1 VSPGAFTKG
10 GFRAVSPGEMCFK
23 VRGNSQFWAWPRLKS
38 LGKIYQFDF
47 VVIFTNYCTKMKRS
61 IIFSIFSLILIS
73 TACQFAKPK
82 PPYEIVQSAVEDSAM
97 VVAEH
102 PLAAMVGEEILRQ
115 GGNAVDA
122 AIASQFALAV
132 VYPRAGN
139 IGGGGFMVIRLADG
153 TSNAVDYREKA
164 PAAAHRDMYLD
175 GEGNVL
181 ETMSQEGHLS
191 VGVPGSVAGMELAF
205 KKYSK
210 LKDWGKILEPAI
222 RLASEGF
229 AITQSEAERFNEYKE
244 QFQKMNPDARPF
256 VKDGVWK
263 MNDILRQPDLA
274 HTLELIRDKGAAGFY
289 EGETANEIVAEMK
302 RGGGLITLE
311 DLKNYEA
318 KWRKPIIGQY
328 KNYRIIT
335 MPPPS
340 SGGIVLMQLLTMLE
354 KFPLGQY
361 GFQSAKSVH
370 AIVEAERRAYADR
383 AKYLGD
389 SDFYPIP
396 VDSLLDSIYLASR
409 ILDFDSTKATSSGTL
424 GPQVKIGVETFETTH
439 TSIVD
444 QEGNAVSVTTTLN
457 LNYGSKVIVQ
467 GAGFFLNDE
476 MDDFSAKPGVP
487 NYFGLI
493 GAEANAIQPGKR
505 MLSSMTP
512 TIVEKDG
519 KLFMVLGAPG
529 GSTIITAV
537 LQTLLG
543 VTDYGMSLEEAVW
556 APRFHHQWL
565 PDVITC
571 EQEAI
576 DTMVRKELWA
586 MGHKLENVDRM
597 ALIKAVLVLPDGKL
611 QGVGDNRNP
620 DDHAEGF

>member
-1 VSPGAFTKG
+1 
-10 GFRAVSPGEMCFK
+10 
-23 VRGNSQFWAWPRLKS
+23 
-38 LGKIYQFDF
+38 
-47 VVIFTNYCTKMKRS
+47 MKRN
-61 IIFSIFSLILIS
+61 IIYCIFSFVLIS
-73 TACQFAKPK
+73 SACQFAKPK
-82 PPYEIVQSAVEDSAM
+82 PPYEVVQSAVVDSAM

-102 PLAAMVGEEILRQ
+102 PLAAMVGEEILQ
-115 GGNAVDA
+115 KGGNAVDA
-122 AIASQFALAV
+122 AIATQFALAV

-139 IGGGGFMVIRLADG
+139 IGGGGFMVVRLADG
-153 TSNAVDYREKA
+153 TSDALDYREKA

-175 GEGNVL
+175 GEGNVM
-181 ETMSQEGHLS
+181 EAVSKEGHLS
-191 VGVPGSVAGMELAF
+191 VGVPGTVAGMELAF
-205 KKYSK
+205 QKYSK
-210 LKDWGKILEPAI
+210 IKDWGQILAPAI
-222 RLASEGF
+222 RLATEGF
-229 AITQSEAERFNEYKE
+229 ALTESEAARLNEYKE
-244 QFQKMNPDARPF
+244 QFQKANPDARPF
-256 VKDGVWK
+256 VKDAVWK
-263 MNDILRQPDLA
+263 MNDVLKQPDLA

-289 EGETANEIVAEMK
+289 EGETASKIVAEMK

-311 DLKNYEA
+311 DLENYEA
-318 KWRKPIIGQY
+318 KWRKPIIGHY

-340 SGGIVLMQLLTMLE
+340 SGGVVLMQMLTILE

-361 GFQSAKSVH
+361 GFQSAKSIHV
-370 AIVEAERRAYADR
+370 IVEAERRAYADR

-389 SDFYPIP
+389 SDFYPVP
-396 VDSLLDSIYLASR
+396 VDSLLDPAYLTAKM
-409 ILDFDSTKATSSGTL
+409 LDFDSTKATSSGTI
-424 GPQVKIGVETFETTH
+424 GPAVKIGIETFETTH
-439 TSIVD
+439 TSIID
-444 QEGNAVSVTTTLN
+444 EAGNAVSVTTTLN

-512 TIVEKDG
+512 TIVEKDSS
-519 KLFMVLGAPG
+519 LFMVLGAPG

-543 VTDYGMSLEEAVW
+543 VTDYGMTMDEAVW

-565 PDVITC
+565 PNVITC
-571 EQEAI
+571 EETAI
-576 DTMVRKELWA
+576 DTTVRKQLWG
-586 MGHKLENVDRM
+586 MGHKLENVERM

-620 DDHAEGF
+620 DDHAEGY

>member
-1 VSPGAFTKG
+1 
-10 GFRAVSPGEMCFK
+10 
-23 VRGNSQFWAWPRLKS
+23 
-38 LGKIYQFDF
+38 
-47 VVIFTNYCTKMKRS
+47 MKRS
-61 IIFSIFSLILIS
+61 IIFCIFSLILIS
-73 TACQFAKPK
+73 SACQFAKPD
-82 PPYEIVQSAVEDSAM
+82 PPYEVVQSAVKDSAM

-102 PLAAMVGEEILRQ
+102 PVAAQVGKEILQ
-115 GGNAVDA
+115 KGGNAVDA

-139 IGGGGFMVIRLADG
+139 IGGGGFMVIHLADG
-153 TSNAVDYREKA
+153 TSDALDYREKA

-175 GEGNVL
+175 GEGNVM
-181 ETMSQEGHLS
+181 ESVSKEGHLS

-210 LKDWGKILEPAI
+210 IKDWGQLLEPAI
-222 RLASEGF
+222 RLAKEGF
-229 AITQSEAERFNEYKE
+229 ALTALEASRLNEYKA
-244 QFQKMNPDARPF
+244 QFKKLNPDPRPF
-256 VKDGVWK
+256 VKEGAWK
-263 MNDILRQPDLA
+263 MNDVLVQPELA

-289 EGETANEIVAEMK
+289 EGETASKILAEMK

-340 SGGIVLMQLLTMLE
+340 SGGVVLMQILTMLE
-354 KFPLGQY
+354 KFPLGEY

-389 SDFYPIP
+389 SDFFPVP
-396 VDSLLDSIYLASR
+396 VDSLLDPAYLKAKMQ
-409 ILDFDSTKATSSGTL
+409 DFDPNKATSSGVL
-424 GPQVKIGVETFETTH
+424 GPAVKIGVETFETTH

-467 GAGFFLNDE
+467 GGGFFLNDE

-487 NYFGLI
+487 NYFGLV

-519 KLFMVLGAPG
+519 DLFMVLGAPG
-529 GSTIITAV
+529 GSTIITAL
-537 LQTLLG
+537 LQTFLG
-543 VTDYGMSLEEAVW
+543 VTEYGNKLEQAVW
-556 APRFHHQWL
+556 GPRFHHQWL
-565 PDVITC
+565 PDVISC
-571 EQEAI
+571 EAAAI
-576 DTMVRKELWA
+576 DTTVRKQLWD
-586 MGHKLENVDRM
+586 MGHKLENVGRM
-597 ALIKAVLVLPDGKL
+597 ALIKAILVLPNGKL
-611 QGVGDNRNP
+611 QGVGDNRNQ
-620 DDHAEGF
+620 DDDTEGF

>member
-1 VSPGAFTKG
+1 
-10 GFRAVSPGEMCFK
+10 M
-23 VRGNSQFWAWPRLKS
+23 
-38 LGKIYQFDF
+38 
-47 VVIFTNYCTKMKRS
+47 FTNYYTKMKRN
-61 IIFSIFSLILIS
+61 IFFCIFSLVLIS
-73 TACQFAKPK
+73 SACQFSAPK
-82 PPYEIVQSAVEDSAM
+82 QPYDIVQNAVVDSAM

-102 PLAAMVGEEILRQ
+102 PLASQVGEEILLA

-153 TSNAVDYREKA
+153 TSDALDYREKA
-164 PAAAHRDMYLD
+164 PAAASRDMYLD
-175 GEGNVL
+175 GEGNVM
-181 ETMSQEGHLS
+181 ETASKEGHLS
-191 VGVPGSVAGMELAF
+191 VGVPGTVAGMELAF

-210 LKDWGKILEPAI
+210 LKDWKKLLEPAI
-222 RLASEGF
+222 KLAAEGY
-229 AITQSEAERFNEYKE
+229 ALTESEANRFNEYKE

-256 VKDGVWK
+256 VQADAWK
-263 MNDILRQPDLA
+263 MNDKLVQTDLA
-274 HTLELIRDKGAAGFY
+274 RTLELIRDMGALGFY
-289 EGETANEIVAEMK
+289 EGETADKIVAEMQ
-302 RGGGLITLE
+302 RGGGLITLA

-318 KWRKPIIGQY
+318 KWRTPIIGSY
-328 KNYRIIT
+328 KNYKIIT

-340 SGGIVLMQLLTMLE
+340 SGGVVLMQILTMLE
-354 KFPLGQY
+354 RFPLNEY

-389 SDFYPIP
+389 SDFYPVP
-396 VDSLLDSIYLASR
+396 VDSLMDSVYLVQKMA
-409 ILDFDSTKATSSGTL
+409 DFDPNKATSSGVL
-424 GPQVKIGVETFETTH
+424 GPAVKIGVETFETTH
-439 TSIVD
+439 TSIID
-444 QEGNAVSVTTTLN
+444 REGNAVSVTTTLN
-457 LNYGSKVIVQ
+457 LNYGSKVIVKD
-467 GAGFFLNDE
+467 AGFFLNDE

-487 NYFGLI
+487 NYFGLV

-537 LQTLLG
+537 LQTFLG
-543 VTDYGMSLEEAVW
+543 VTEYGMTLDEAVW
-556 APRFHHQWL
+556 ASRYHHQWL

-571 EQEAI
+571 EAPAI
-576 DTMVRKELWA
+576 DTTVRKQLWE
-586 MGHKLENVDRM
+586 MGHKLENVGRM
-597 ALIKAVLVLPDGKL
+597 ALIKAVMVLPDGKL

-620 DDHAEGF
+620 DDHASGY

>member
-1 VSPGAFTKG
+1 MSPGAFTAG
-10 GFRAVSPGEMCFK
+10 GNWVEHPGEMCFK
-23 VRGNSQFWAWPRLKS
+23 VRGNSQFLAWPLLKS
-38 LGKIYQFDF
+38 LDEVYQFDF
-47 VVIFTNYCTKMKRS
+47 VVIFTNYCTKMKRNL
-61 IIFSIFSLILIS
+61 FYLIFSLLLIS
-73 TACQFAKPK
+73 NACKQSKPK
-82 PPYEIVQSAVEDSAM
+82 PPYEVVQATMEDSAM

-102 PLAAMVGEEILRQ
+102 PLAAMVGEEILLK

-153 TSNAVDYREKA
+153 TADALDYREKA

-175 GEGNVL
+175 DEGNVRDSL
-181 ETMSQEGHLS
+181 SKEGHFS
-191 VGVPGSVAGMELAF
+191 VGVPGTVAGMELAF
-205 KKYSK
+205 QKYSK
-210 LKDWGKILEPAI
+210 LKDWKQILEPAI
-222 RLASEGF
+222 RLAADGF
-229 AITQSEAERFNEYKE
+229 ALTEAEAARLNGYKA
-244 QFQKMNPDARPF
+244 QFQAMNPDARPF
-256 VKDGVWK
+256 VREEAGK
-263 MNDILRQPDLA
+263 MGDVLRQPDLA

-289 EGETANEIVAEMK
+289 EGETAAKIVAEMQ
-302 RGGGLITLE
+302 RGGGLISLE

-318 KWRKPIIGQY
+318 KWRAPIVGKY

-354 KFPLGQY
+354 KFPLSEY

-389 SDFYPIP
+389 SDFYPVP
-396 VDSLLDSIYLASR
+396 VDSLLEPTYLANR
-409 ILDFDSTKATSSGTL
+409 MMDFDTSKATQSATL
-424 GPQVKIGVETFETTH
+424 GPAVKIGVETFETTH
-439 TSIVD
+439 TSVVD
-444 QEGNAVSVTTTLN
+444 HEGNAVSVTTTLN

-512 TIVEKDG
+512 TIVEKDSS
-519 KLFMVLGAPG
+519 LFLVLGAPG

-543 VTDYGMSLEEAVW
+543 VTDYGMSLDEAVW

-571 EQEAI
+571 EQAAI
-576 DTMVRKELWA
+576 DTTVRKQLWA
-586 MGHKLENVDRM
+586 MGHKLENVERM
-597 ALIKAVLVLPDGKL
+597 ALIKAIQVMPNGMLH
-611 QGVGDNRNP
+611 GVGDNRNP
-620 DDHAEGF
+620 DDHAEGY